1 MTTVSYRNYSGSA
14 AENYER
20 YFVPAIPLPVSGSLL
35 DAAGLQPGERVLDV
49 ACGTGVI
56 ARLAAQRVG
65 PTGSVTGADISPD
78 MIEVARSIV
87 APASPIIDWH
97 VSDAASL
104 TLPDRAYDV
113 VLCQLGLMF
122 IEDRQRALTEFRRVL
137 REDGRVAISTPG
149 PITKVF
155 EVLEEAIVEHIA
167 ADLGGFVR
175 AVFSL
180 HDPDTLISLL
190 GDAGFNDVTAGLR
203 TVALQLPGPAEFLW
217 QYINITPLAPF
228 VAQAP
233 PDRQAAMEH
242 QVLERWEPYVVDG
255 KLRVDQPMVVTSARR

>member
-1 MTTVSYRNYSGSA
+1 MTTVSYRNYTGSA
-14 AENYER
+14 AEKYER
-20 YFVPAIPLPVSGSLL
+20 YFVPAIPMPVSVPLL
-35 DAAGLQPGERVLDV
+35 DAAALKPGERVLDV

-65 PTGSVTGADISPD
+65 PTGLVTGVDISPD
-78 MIEVARSIV
+78 MIDVAQSID
-87 APASPIIDWH
+87 APASPVINWH

-104 TLPDRAYDV
+104 PLPDRAYDV

-122 IEDRQRALTEFRRVL
+122 IEDRHAALTEARRVL
-137 REDGRVAISTPG
+137 TEGGRVAISTPG

-155 EVLEEAIVEHIA
+155 EVLEEGIVEHIA

-175 AVFSL
+175 AIFSL
-180 HDPDTLISLL
+180 HDPDALISLV
-190 GDAGFNDVTAGLR
+190 GDAGFHDVTAGLR
-203 TVALQLPGPAEFLW
+203 TIALQLPRPAEFLW

-228 VAQAP
+228 VAQAS
-233 PDRQAAMEH
+233 PDRQAAMEQ

-255 KLRVDQPMVVTSARR
+255 KLRVDQPMVITSARR